1 MKYFVTVLVIQ
12 ITEKQIIS
20 NDDVQT
26 SSKIVVLSILDF
38 VEGLLID
45 SHSQFDENFR
55 RTYGVLY
62 ERNAVVF
69 TDYFQVTMPELSDDP
84 SVGLVIELYPDL
96 YVDPKHHQIRS
107 QITSNA
113 HKSWLDS
120 LIFSRFR
127 VGYL

>member
-1 MKYFVTVLVIQ
+1 MKYFVTILVIQ
-12 ITEKQIIS
+12 IIEEQIIS

-96 YVDPKHHQIRS
+96 LVGHKYHQIRS
-107 QITSNA
+107 HITLNLNNTS
-113 HKSWLDS
+113 LDS
-120 LIFSRFR
+120 
-127 VGYL
+127 